1 MAIATSIIL
10 KAPGVL
16 LTVTADD
23 VTEDLER
30 FDLVCTIP
38 VHVTV
43 YRKLG
48 NPWRDAWVEAGSYT
62 YEASG
67 PVRNWDDLAGIEV
80 GW

>member
-23 VTEDLER
+23 VTDDLER
-30 FDLVCTIP
+30 FDLVCTVP

-43 YRKLG
+43 WRKSG

-62 YEASG
+62 YEAGG
-67 PVRNWDDLAGIEV
+67 PVRNWSDLAGIEV